1 MWSDPPIDSTRK
13 SPDSNDGLSHNT
25 EVDRL
30 ELNAQIERLIDSRG
44 HDEEA
49 RAALAAFGA
58 GLKPGSPVQMLGAII
73 KPGSTVS
80 GQTPEHGTVKVEDEK
95 PERKEFEKGVI
106 QERVGFYKLTRQ
118 KNLLVI
124 SHFWKADVGTQSETE
139 LAPEWALALD
149 RWGSPEWF
157 GERAVKPLL
166 RIPLGSLAID
176 VTRNVYVESWG
187 TGPGRHHNGALMVA
201 VSLSV

>member
-1 MWSDPPIDSTRK
+1 
-13 SPDSNDGLSHNT
+13 
-25 EVDRL
+25 VDRL
-30 ELNAQIERLIDSRG
+30 ELNAQIERLIESRG

-58 GLKPGSPVQMLGAII
+58 RLKPGSPVQMLGAIV

-95 PERKEFEKGVI
+95 AERKEFERGVI

-124 SHFWKADVGTQSETE
+124 AHFWKSDLGTQSETE

-149 RWGSPEWF
+149 RAGHPDWF
-157 GERAVKPLL
+157 GERAVKPVFRL
-166 RIPLGSLAID
+166 PLGPLVVE

-187 TGPGRHHNGALMVA
+187 LWPGKHHNGALMVA

>member
-1 MWSDPPIDSTRK
+1 M
-13 SPDSNDGLSHNT
+13 SHNT

-30 ELNAQIERLIDSRG
+30 ELNALIERLIDSGG

-49 RAALAAFGA
+49 RMALAAFGG
-58 GLKPGSPVQMLGAII
+58 GLKPGSPVQMLGSII

-80 GQTPEHGTVKVEDEK
+80 GQTPEHGTVKVEDDK
-95 PERKEFEKGVI
+95 PERRDFEKGVI

-124 SHFWKADVGTQSETE
+124 SHFWKADLGTQSETE

-149 RWGSPEWF
+149 RSGNPDWF
-157 GERAVKPLL
+157 GERAVKPVF
-166 RIPLGSLAID
+166 RIPLGRLVID

-187 TGPGRHHNGALMVA
+187 AGPGRHHNGALMVA

>member
-1 MWSDPPIDSTRK
+1 M
-13 SPDSNDGLSHNT
+13 
-25 EVDRL
+25 DRL
-30 ELNAQIERLIDSRG
+30 ELNAQIERLIDSKG
-44 HDEEA
+44 EDEEA
-49 RAALAAFGA
+49 RAALAEFAS

-73 KPGSTVS
+73 RPGSTVS

-95 PERKEFEKGVI
+95 TERREFEKGVI

-124 SHFWKADVGTQSETE
+124 SHFWKSDLGTQSETE

-149 RWGSPEWF
+149 RAGSPDWF
-157 GERAVKPLL
+157 GERAVKPVFRL
-166 RIPLGSLAID
+166 PLGGLVID

-187 TGPGRHHNGALMVA
+187 GWPGRHHNGALMVA
-201 VSLSV
+201 VSLSM